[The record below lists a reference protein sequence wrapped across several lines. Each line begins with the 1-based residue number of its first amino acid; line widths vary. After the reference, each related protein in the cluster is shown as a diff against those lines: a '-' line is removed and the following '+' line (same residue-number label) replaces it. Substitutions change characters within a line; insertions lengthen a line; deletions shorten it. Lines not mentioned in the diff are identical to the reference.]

1 MKATADQNSF
11 PTGLGNA
18 FLFAGFN
25 ALSFQI
31 ILNSPMILFAKSIGA
46 SATVLGIISGMM
58 PLLVIFQIPAASHI
72 PKYGYK
78 RFVYAGWGTRV
89 LFIFLMALVPLT
101 GLFLNAATQLALLL
115 FLLFCFNLSRGI
127 SSSAWLPWITSLVP
141 PQIRGRYLARDAAFV
156 NCGSFLTFLFAAF
169 CLGENPKPWQFAV
182 AFAFSAM
189 MGAISL
195 KFLKQIPEG
204 ESPEQASRSSAPVPW
219 REIANY
225 PPFRKLL
232 RMNVAWSVAYGGM
245 GAFTVAF
252 LKTEAGLE
260 ENRILALSS
269 VSFLGGLSSLWLL
282 GSRLDRIGSKPV
294 LGLTMLVWLGIAL
307 GWLFLA
313 GGSLAI
319 TDGIVMLLQF
329 LMGLGAA
336 VVNMSNTRLAMAI
349 VPVMGRSHFFA
360 LFSVAG
366 NLTLGISP
374 VVWGILIDV
383 FREFETNI
391 NGFIWSRYS
400 VFFGLVAVAFGIAVF
415 VSRKLEEPQAVRM
428 EDLLHEILVQSPQR
442 FWLKLWPRS

>member
-1 MKATADQNSF
+1 
-11 PTGLGNA
+11 
-18 FLFAGFN
+18 
-25 ALSFQI
+25 
-31 ILNSPMILFAKSIGA
+31 MILCATSIGA

-58 PLLVIFQIPAASHI
+58 PLLVIFQIPAANHI

-78 RFVYAGWGTRV
+78 KFVYAGWGTRV
-89 LFIFLMALVPLT
+89 LFIFFMALVPLT
-101 GLFLNAATQLALLL
+101 GAFLNPTSQLALLL

-156 NCGSFLTFLFAAF
+156 NFGSFLTFLFAAF
-169 CLGENPKPWQFAV
+169 CLGENPKAWQFAV
-182 AFAFSAM
+182 AFGFSAL

-195 KFLKQIPEG
+195 KFLKRIPEG
-204 ESPEQASRSSAPVPW
+204 ENPEQASRSSAPVPW
-219 REIANY
+219 RAIANY

-232 RMNVAWSVAYGGM
+232 RMSVAWSVAYGGM
-245 GAFTVAF
+245 GVFTVAF

-269 VSFLGGLSSLWLL
+269 FSFLGGLSSLWLL

-307 GWLFLA
+307 GWLFIA
-313 GGSLAI
+313 GGSLAV
-319 TDGIVMLLQF
+319 TDGVVMTLQF

-366 NLTLGISP
+366 NVTLGISP
-374 VVWGILIDV
+374 VIWGILIDA
-383 FREFETNI
+383 FREFETTI
-391 NGFIWSRYS
+391 NGFVWSRYS
-400 VFFGLVAVAFGIAVF
+400 VFFALVAVAFGIAMF

-428 EDLLHEILVQSPQR
+428 EELLHEILVQSPQR
-442 FWLKLWPRS
+442 FWLRFWPRS